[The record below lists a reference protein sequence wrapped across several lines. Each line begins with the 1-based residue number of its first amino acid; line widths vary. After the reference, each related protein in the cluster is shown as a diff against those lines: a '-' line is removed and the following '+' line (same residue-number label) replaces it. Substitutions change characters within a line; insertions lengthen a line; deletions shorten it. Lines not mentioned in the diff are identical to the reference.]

1 MGIGDRGEHSMASN
15 EYVHGTMDI
24 SAHKDTW
31 GGFVALV
38 KWSCIGLAVFLV
50 AMRFLLIGWA
60 Q

>member
-1 MGIGDRGEHSMASN
+1 MASD

-38 KWSCIGLAVFLV
+38 KWSCIGMAAFLV
-50 AMRFLLIGWA
+50 ALRFLLIGWA
-60 Q
+60 H